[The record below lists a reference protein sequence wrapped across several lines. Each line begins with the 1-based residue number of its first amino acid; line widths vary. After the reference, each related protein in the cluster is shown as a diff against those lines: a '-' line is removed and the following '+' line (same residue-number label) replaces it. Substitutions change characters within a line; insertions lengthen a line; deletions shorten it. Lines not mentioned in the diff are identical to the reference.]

1 MREHADGSSV
11 PLVDLVHTRY
21 GVDGRGAVP
30 LLSRTQMRKYL
41 ASPQR
46 GYTTLPTLEQ
56 IL

>member
-1 MREHADGSSV
+1 MREYADDSSV
-11 PLVDLVHTRY
+11 LLVDLVHTRY

-41 ASPQR
+41 ASLR
-46 GYTTLPTLEQ
+46 KDCTTLPILEQ

>member
-1 MREHADGSSV
+1 MREHADGSSAL
-11 PLVDLVHTRY
+11 LVDLVHTRY

-30 LLSRTQMRKYL
+30 LLSRTPMRKYL

-46 GYTTLPTLEQ
+46 GYITLLTPER

>member
-11 PLVDLVHTRY
+11 LLVDLVHTRY

-30 LLSRTQMRKYL
+30 LLLRIQTRKYL
-41 ASPQR
+41 AFLQK
-46 GYTTLPTLEQ
+46 GYTTLPIPEQ